1 MEQQDWQKGCKST
14 TSTNERIIAHEEW
27 LKKIHKEIK
36 EKIESKKE
44 NNYILSNEELEKEK
58 M

>member
-1 MEQQDWQKGCKST
+1 MTKKEWQKGSEST
-14 TSTNERIIAHEEW
+14 ISTNERIILHQEW
-27 LKKIHKEIK
+27 LNNIHKDIK

-44 NNYILSNEELEKEK
+44 ITYILSNEEIEKEK

>member
-1 MEQQDWQKGCKST
+1 MIIEEWQKGNEISIP
-14 TSTNERIIAHEEW
+14 TNERIMLHQEW
-27 LKKIHKEIK
+27 LNNIHKEIK

-44 NNYILSNEELEKEK
+44 ITYILSNEEIEKEK